1 MLSLIYMIT
10 YYLENTVVPGVPI
23 AWVLVTDSGTGP
35 SQAICFFFQFVTL
48 KRTKAFVFSLSL
60 G

>member
-23 AWVLVTDSGTGP
+23 VWVLVTDSGTGP
-35 SQAICFFFQFVTL
+35 SQAICSFFS
-48 KRTKAFVFSLSL
+48 SL
-60 G
+60 